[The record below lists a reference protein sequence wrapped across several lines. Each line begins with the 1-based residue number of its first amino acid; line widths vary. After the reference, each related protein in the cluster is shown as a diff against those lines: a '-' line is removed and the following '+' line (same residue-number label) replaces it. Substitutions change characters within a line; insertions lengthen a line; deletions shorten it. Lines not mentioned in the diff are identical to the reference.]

1 MRCWLARRSVSGRG
15 VRCPAFSFTH
25 GLLVYTGQSSPSPPP
40 GAAAD
45 GILVLYD
52 PKHVALT
59 EARPTTCIRGADHGR
74 AYWSPEEDALIEQAH
89 GLHGSQW
96 RCIAAQL
103 PGRSDSSVRNRWA
116 RLKEAAKSAVS
127 PPVRARRTRERRAEP
142 VEPADG
148 SAPTRTALLPPDL
161 SALAGRI
168 AAAQADASSQP
179 PVMASLAEPP
189 DARCANDTT

>member
-1 MRCWLARRSVSGRG
+1 MPWGSC
-15 VRCPAFSFTH
+15 
-25 GLLVYTGQSSPSPPP
+25 LL
-40 GAAAD
+40 D
-45 GILVLYD
+45 
-52 PKHVALT
+52 
-59 EARPTTCIRGADHGR
+59 
-74 AYWSPEEDALIEQAH
+74 AH

-116 RLKEAAKSAVS
+116 RLKEAAKSA
-127 PPVRARRTRERRAEP
+127 VRARRTRERRAEP